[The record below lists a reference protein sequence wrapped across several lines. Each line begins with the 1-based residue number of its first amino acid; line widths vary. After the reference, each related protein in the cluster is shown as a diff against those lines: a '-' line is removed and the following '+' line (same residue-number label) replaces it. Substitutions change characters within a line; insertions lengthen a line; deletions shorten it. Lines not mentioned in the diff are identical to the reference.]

1 MKLGI
6 MQPYFLP
13 YIGYFQIIS
22 AVDKFLIYD
31 NIEYTK
37 KGWINRNRFL
47 LNGKDA
53 YFTLPLLNAPDDT
66 HVVGRFLAKSFN
78 RQKLLNQFRGA
89 YSKAPNFD
97 QIMPLLENI
106 IKYDEKNLFR
116 FIYYSLLEVCDYID
130 IKTPIHV
137 SSKVDI
143 DHSMK
148 AQQKVLELCKAEG
161 ATAYIN
167 PVGGKKIYDRATFN
181 HQGIGLKF
189 HKAKDCAYL
198 QFGDNFVPW
207 LSIIDVLMFNSVER
221 VRDMIFNNYELV

>member
-148 AQQKVLELCKAEG
+148 AQQKVLELL
-161 ATAYIN
+161 IN
-167 PVGGKKIYDRATFN
+167 IS
-181 HQGIGLKF
+181 Q
-189 HKAKDCAYL
+189 
-198 QFGDNFVPW
+198 
-207 LSIIDVLMFNSVER
+207 
-221 VRDMIFNNYELV
+221 